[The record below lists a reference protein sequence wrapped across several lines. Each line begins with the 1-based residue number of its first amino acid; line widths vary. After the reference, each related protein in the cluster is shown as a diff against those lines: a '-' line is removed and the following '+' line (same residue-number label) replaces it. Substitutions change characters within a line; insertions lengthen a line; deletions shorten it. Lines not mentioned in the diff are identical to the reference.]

1 MTSTDSNAT
10 MADPEPPSTSTAPAV
25 PHVRAK
31 KHRKGHLFQRGNI
44 YWLEYKINGKRFRQS
59 LDTTDIKDARA
70 QRARIMAPF
79 TLATE
84 EEVLQ
89 TVKQRIQTTTEKQ
102 EALTSAHLPQIV
114 IDNTWEAFVS
124 SRNRPDPGLGT
135 LRQYLLQFGRFAAWV
150 KTHHAEIVELRDVS
164 SVVAEEYADDLSN
177 SGVSANTFNK
187 HVRLLMLVFRVLKKR
202 ARLRDNP
209 WQDIQRR
216 KEEQN
221 TRRELTS
228 GELQKVVAAAGG
240 ELRPLFAI
248 GIYTGMRLGDCATL
262 RWAEVDLNR
271 AIIIRVPRK
280 TGRGRARPVHIPIHS
295 TLAEILRE
303 IRNSPTPLSAAPRT
317 GNRKEPAEARDDYV
331 LPETATDYLA
341 RADTVTDR
349 IQSHFEECGI
359 RTHKAGTGKQRVK
372 GKGGEYKSVGK
383 RAVVEVGFHSLR
395 HTFVSLC
402 RAANAPLAVV
412 EAIVGHSNPAMTRHY
427 THVGEIAAS
436 EAVAALPAIGGGT
449 ASETPAT
456 SGPAE
461 SLGAALAALGGA
473 NAENWEQQIA
483 TASRLLQHAFEGIR
497 RRGTRSRA
505 PRAGESP

>member
-1 MTSTDSNAT
+1 MTSTDSNAN
-10 MADPEPPSTSTAPAV
+10 MAGPQPPSASTASDMP
-25 PHVRAK
+25 PVRAK

-89 TVKQRIQTTTEKQ
+89 TVKQRIQTTAEKQ
-102 EALTSAHLPQIV
+102 EALTTAHLPHVV

-124 SRNRPDPGLGT
+124 SRNRPDPGPST

-150 KTHHAEIVELRDVS
+150 KTHHSEIVELRDVS
-164 SVVAEEYADDLSN
+164 SAVAEEYADELSN
-177 SGVSANTFNK
+177 TGVSANTFNK
-187 HVRLLMLVFRVLKKR
+187 HIRLLMLLFRVLKKR

-228 GELQKVVAAAGG
+228 EELQKVVAAAEG
-240 ELRPLFAI
+240 ELRSLFAL
-248 GIYTGMRLGDCATL
+248 GIYTGLRLGDCATL

-271 AIIIRVPRK
+271 GIIIRVPRK

-295 TLAEILRE
+295 TLADILRGL
-303 IRNSPTPLSAAPRT
+303 RMPLALLAGAPRK
-317 GNRKEPAEARDDYV
+317 GSRKKPAEAKEDYV

-341 RADTVTDR
+341 RADNVTDR
-349 IQSHFEECGI
+349 IQSHFEKCGI
-359 RTHKAGTGKQRVK
+359 RTHKAGTGKRRVK
-372 GKGGEYKSVGK
+372 EEGGKYKSVGH

-427 THVGEIAAS
+427 THVGELAAS
-436 EAVAALPAIGGGT
+436 QAVTRNLKNVSGSLRTLSASSTKITMYPSAA
-449 ASETPAT
+449 
-456 SGPAE
+456 
-461 SLGAALAALGGA
+461 
-473 NAENWEQQIA
+473 
-483 TASRLLQHAFEGIR
+483 ASR
-497 RRGTRSRA
+497 RSTSCMRSSRLM
-505 PRAGESP
+505 PRW